1 MNINERIRK
10 YIDDHRY
17 TQTEIAEEMG
27 LNKVSLNTALR
38 NKRNFSAEELIK
50 FCEVVGENSDYII
63 HYGDPESEV

>member
-1 MNINERIRK
+1 MSINNKIRK

-17 TQTEIAEEMG
+17 TQTEIAEGMG
-27 LNKVSLNTALR
+27 LNKVSLNSALN

-63 HYGDPESEV
+63 HYGDESEA